1 MDFQGKN
8 ILVVGAS
15 GVLGSAFAE
24 QLLAAGA
31 RVLGTASST
40 ESAQRIPQAVQ
51 LKLLLDLES
60 DDSVATLANYIN
72 AHEKLDGIVLA
83 AGRVGFGRLADT
95 TAHDLS
101 RITRINFLAQADLV
115 SRITPALQPE
125 GFVAAITGVVAE
137 KAFPG
142 MAAYCASKSA
152 LSAWL
157 GGAALELRRQG
168 VKVVELRPGHTETG
182 LATRPLFGEAP
193 AMPQGM
199 DPAHVASVTI
209 AAIAARTLLVSSAE
223 F

>member
-15 GVLGSAFAE
+15 GVLGGAIAG
-24 QLLAAGA
+24 QLVAAGA

-40 ESAQRIPQAVQ
+40 ESAHRIPEAVQ

-60 DDSVATLANYIN
+60 DESIATLANYIN
-72 AHEKLDGIVLA
+72 AQEKIDGIVLA

-95 TAHDLS
+95 TARDLG

-115 SRITPALQPE
+115 SRVTAALQPE

-137 KAFPG
+137 KSFPG
-142 MAAYCASKSA
+142 MAAYSASKSA

-182 LATRPLFGEAP
+182 LATRPLSGEAP
-193 AMPQGM
+193 AMPHGM

-209 AAIAARTLLVSSAE
+209 AAIAARTPLVSSAE